1 MVEWWLEERHRARS
15 FGVAFNYSY
24 VSNYVSATVKVY
36 PAKEVSTYVCMYTLA
51 YVRGMRVC
59 GALRRYWL
67 VYMHVKVE
75 YFHLLHTLKL
85 LATIWE
91 SSGIS
96 YQLSFFKILC
106 QFQGRCYILLKLNE
120 RNPSRRIYE
129 DVHTHVHTCDVIK
142 YSTSV
147 CEAAL
152 PSALSAKPTL
162 SDTSSNTIYS
172 WVFSERERERELY
185 YIHIYGSL
193 LITQLFHWYSEQKRI
208 KFVSVELPLQFQKTI
223 LQIAS
228 VSSHLLQQRP
238 RQKAVNR
245 SSNMQIIIKNS

>member
-1 MVEWWLEERHRARS
+1 MREIHPARI
-15 FGVAFNYSY
+15 Y
-24 VSNYVSATVKVY
+24 
-36 PAKEVSTYVCMYTLA
+36 
-51 YVRGMRVC
+51 
-59 GALRRYWL
+59 
-67 VYMHVKVE
+67 
-75 YFHLLHTLKL
+75 
-85 LATIWE
+85 
-91 SSGIS
+91 
-96 YQLSFFKILC
+96 
-106 QFQGRCYILLKLNE
+106 
-120 RNPSRRIYE
+120 YE

-172 WVFSERERERELY
+172 WVFFRERERELY

-228 VSSHLLQQRP
+228 VSSHLQQQRP

-245 SSNMQIIIKNS
+245 SSNMQIVIKYS

>member
-1 MVEWWLEERHRARS
+1 MRENHPAR
-15 FGVAFNYSY
+15 
-24 VSNYVSATVKVY
+24 
-36 PAKEVSTYVCMYTLA
+36 TY
-51 YVRGMRVC
+51 
-59 GALRRYWL
+59 
-67 VYMHVKVE
+67 
-75 YFHLLHTLKL
+75 
-85 LATIWE
+85 
-91 SSGIS
+91 
-96 YQLSFFKILC
+96 
-106 QFQGRCYILLKLNE
+106 
-120 RNPSRRIYE
+120 
-129 DVHTHVHTCDVIK
+129 VHTHVHTCDVIK

-172 WVFSERERERELY
+172 WVFSGRERESY
-185 YIHIYGSL
+185 TICIWVP
-193 LITQLFHWYSEQKRI
+193 LITRLFHWYCEQKRI

>member
-1 MVEWWLEERHRARS
+1 MREIH
-15 FGVAFNYSY
+15 
-24 VSNYVSATVKVY
+24 
-36 PAKEVSTYVCMYTLA
+36 PA
-51 YVRGMRVC
+51 
-59 GALRRYWL
+59 
-67 VYMHVKVE
+67 
-75 YFHLLHTLKL
+75 
-85 LATIWE
+85 
-91 SSGIS
+91 
-96 YQLSFFKILC
+96 
-106 QFQGRCYILLKLNE
+106 
-120 RNPSRRIYE
+120 RIYE
-129 DVHTHVHTCDVIK
+129 DVHTHVHTCD
-142 YSTSV
+142 V

-172 WVFSERERERELY
+172 WVFFRERERESY
-185 YIHIYGSL
+185 TIHIYGSL

-245 SSNMQIIIKNS
+245 SSNMQIVIKYS

>member
-1 MVEWWLEERHRARS
+1 MREIH
-15 FGVAFNYSY
+15 
-24 VSNYVSATVKVY
+24 
-36 PAKEVSTYVCMYTLA
+36 PA
-51 YVRGMRVC
+51 
-59 GALRRYWL
+59 
-67 VYMHVKVE
+67 
-75 YFHLLHTLKL
+75 
-85 LATIWE
+85 
-91 SSGIS
+91 
-96 YQLSFFKILC
+96 
-106 QFQGRCYILLKLNE
+106 
-120 RNPSRRIYE
+120 RIYE

-172 WVFSERERERELY
+172 WVFFRERERELY

>member
-1 MVEWWLEERHRARS
+1 MREIHPAR
-15 FGVAFNYSY
+15 
-24 VSNYVSATVKVY
+24 
-36 PAKEVSTYVCMYTLA
+36 TY
-51 YVRGMRVC
+51 
-59 GALRRYWL
+59 
-67 VYMHVKVE
+67 E
-75 YFHLLHTLKL
+75 Y
-85 LATIWE
+85 
-91 SSGIS
+91 
-96 YQLSFFKILC
+96 
-106 QFQGRCYILLKLNE
+106 
-120 RNPSRRIYE
+120 
-129 DVHTHVHTCDVIK
+129 VHTCDVIK

-172 WVFSERERERELY
+172 WVFFRERERELY

-193 LITQLFHWYSEQKRI
+193 LITQLFHWCSEQKRI

-245 SSNMQIIIKNS
+245 SSNMQIVIKNS